1 MKFFYFLLLTILPV
15 IGMSQEISFSY
26 DLYNTYEN
34 YREPSLNCRRIKH
47 SDIMPLIVK
56 LRHNGKFVVHK
67 LGESVEKRELFLI
80 KIGTGKTKIFLW
92 SQMHG
97 DESTA
102 TMALFDLFNFFSAND
117 FLNEVREKILSETTL
132 YFLPMVNPDGAQIFQ
147 RRNIWEL
154 DLNRDAARLVSPEA
168 EILMNT
174 FDSLKAEFGF
184 NLHDQNTRYSVGKD
198 YKQATISFLAPAFNE
213 QKEMSEKRE
222 RAVKLIGMMNQI
234 LQQFIPGHVAKY
246 SDEYEPRAF
255 GDTFQKKG
263 TSTILIESG
272 GWKDDTEKQFIRK
285 INFISLL
292 SGFFS
297 IAKNSY
303 EEIPKENY
311 DQIPFNDDQLFDL
324 LLKNVTVEK
333 NGRQIPLDIA
343 INITEQNS
351 DSGASFT
358 SFGSIEDIGDL
369 SIFHGIEEMDCS
381 GLTLKEGKIFPKKIE
396 TEKELS
402 EIDFQKLVEDGI
414 LFLPVQ
420 KTILKSKTKQQLK
433 DEFPVCLVEE
443 SDFHADIKIGA
454 KPAFYLYKNN
464 KPKYVV
470 SGGKVIRLNL
480 YPVNSDR

>member
-34 YREPSLNCRRIKH
+34 YREPSLKCRRIKH
-47 SDIMPLIVK
+47 SDIMPLIEK

-102 TMALFDLFNFFSAND
+102 TMALFDIFNFFSSND
-117 FLNEVREKILSETTL
+117 FLNEIRDKILSETTL
-132 YFLPMVNPDGAQIFQ
+132 YFLPMVNPDGAEVFQ
-147 RRNIWEL
+147 RRNILEI
-154 DLNRDAARLVSPEA
+154 DLNRDASRLVSPEA

-213 QKEMSEKRE
+213 QKEMSEKRG

-263 TSTILIESG
+263 TSAILIESG

-285 INFISLL
+285 LNFIGML
-292 SGFFS
+292 SAFLS

-303 EEIPKENY
+303 TEISTENY
-311 DQIPFNDDQLFDL
+311 DMIPMNDKYLFDL
-324 LLKNVTVEK
+324 LLKNISIEK
-333 NGRQIPLDIA
+333 NGQHIPVDVA
-343 INITEQNS
+343 VNVTEQNF
-351 DSGASFT
+351 DSSSEFT
-358 SFGSIEDIGDL
+358 SFGLIEDIGDL
-369 SIFHGIEEMDCS
+369 SIFHGITEIDCS
-381 GLTLKEGKIFPKKIE
+381 GLLLKPGKVFAKKIE
-396 TEKELS
+396 TEKDFAAM
-402 EIDFQKLVEDGI
+402 DFQKLVKDGI
-414 LFLPVQ
+414 GYLPVH
-420 KTILKSKTKQQLK
+420 KALLKSKSRSQEQEKY
-433 DEFPVCLVEE
+433 PICLIEE
-443 SDFHADIKIGA
+443 VDFSFNLKIGEQ
-454 KPAFYLYKNN
+454 PAFYLYKNDT
-464 KPKYVV
+464 PKYVV
-470 SGGKVIRLNL
+470 LGGKIIRIN
-480 YPVNSDR
+480 